1 LDFYESLIKSYP
13 QKTKWTTMIW
23 NIEEVSNDVIQAFGF
38 DMGGGERFTGDP
50 VVVLGQ
56 RGGDAVGAYRS
67 LVCARHGAPNRLA
80 IDPTWSGTWYKSIFA
95 NLERW

>member
-1 LDFYESLIKSYP
+1 
-13 QKTKWTTMIW
+13 
-23 NIEEVSNDVIQAFGF
+23 
-38 DMGGGERFTGDP
+38 MGGGERFTGDP

-80 IDPTWSGTWYKSIFA
+80 IDPT
-95 NLERW
+95 